1 MGILH
6 YAGDANDSIQKDLN
20 HSICVCTNPV
30 KNSCHIHKVE
40 LYNNTWCFKRMD
52 EPNYDGTT
60 NQIKTYD
67 IKVKSYIS
75 VDTRG
80 FCGKLDAMLRI
91 GFAVAWLTHPKNK

>member
-1 MGILH
+1 
-6 YAGDANDSIQKDLN
+6 
-20 HSICVCTNPV
+20 
-30 KNSCHIHKVE
+30 
-40 LYNNTWCFKRMD
+40 MD